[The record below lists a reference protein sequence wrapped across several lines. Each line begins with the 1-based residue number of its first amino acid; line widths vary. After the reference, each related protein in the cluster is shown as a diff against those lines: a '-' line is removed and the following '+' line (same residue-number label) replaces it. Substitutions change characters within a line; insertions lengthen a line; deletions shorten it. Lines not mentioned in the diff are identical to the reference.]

1 MYRCRK
7 VYGHDLGL
15 SCTFRQWRAKSH
27 CNKLHGYSLKVVL
40 EFETC
45 TLDDT
50 NWVVDFG
57 GMSEVKDWIKS
68 KFDHTTLVALDD
80 PEIEA
85 FKDMQLKGLADLVE
99 LDSVGCEAFAKYI
112 YDYVDEWVSRNYKSR
127 VSLSKV
133 EVHEHGANSATYDK
147 SFPF

>member
-15 SCTFRQWRAKSH
+15 SCTFRQWKAKSH

-40 EFETC
+40 EFEAT

-57 GMSEVKDWIKS
+57 AMSEVKEWIKS
-68 KFDHTTLVALDD
+68 NFDHTTIVALND
-80 PEIEA
+80 PELNT
-85 FKDMQLKGLADLVE
+85 FKNMQLKGIVNLIE
-99 LDSVGCEAFAKYI
+99 IENVGCEAFARYI
-112 YDYVDEWVSRNYKSR
+112 YDYVSDWVAVQYKSR
-127 VSLSKV
+127 VYLSKV
-133 EVHEHGANSATYDK
+133 EVHEHGANSATYA
-147 SFPF
+147 PLT